1 MSPEQEEAIMKYSI
15 GFRNGVLKKV
25 LPPENRSVREIAE
38 ENGLSEQ
45 TIRNWM
51 QQSKNGNLELITG
64 KSSPNHRSS
73 SEKMKLLLES
83 KQVSNESIGQ
93 WLREHGLHSEHLPL
107 WEQEMLDVVSDKS
120 DKRKEQNAE
129 LVKENKHLKKEL
141 ARKEKALAEMAALLV
156 LKKKADKL
164 WGDKE
169 DD

>member
-1 MSPEQEEAIMKYSI
+1 MKYSI

-25 LPPENRSVREIAE
+25 LPPENRSVKEIAQ

-51 QQSKNGNLELITG
+51 QQLKDGTLELITG
-64 KSSPNHRSS
+64 ESPPNQRSA

-83 KQVSNESIGQ
+83 KKVSNESMGQ

-107 WEQEMLDVVSDKS
+107 WEQEMLEVVNDKL
-120 DKRKEQNAE
+120 DKRKEQNAG
-129 LVKENKHLKKEL
+129 LMKENRQLKKEL

-156 LKKKADKL
+156 LKKKADEI

-169 DD
+169 DG

>member
-1 MSPEQEEAIMKYSI
+1 
-15 GFRNGVLKKV
+15 
-25 LPPENRSVREIAE
+25 
-38 ENGLSEQ
+38 
-45 TIRNWM
+45 
-51 QQSKNGNLELITG
+51 LITG

>member
-1 MSPEQEEAIMKYSI
+1 MKYSI

-25 LPPENRSVREIAE
+25 LPPENRPVKEIAR

-51 QQSKNGNLELITG
+51 QQLKNGTLELMSGET
-64 KSSPNHRSS
+64 SPAYRSA
-73 SEKMKLLLES
+73 SEKMRLLLES
-83 KQVSNESIGQ
+83 KQVSDDSIGQ

-107 WEQEMLDVVSDKS
+107 WEQEMLNVVSDKS
-120 DKRKEQNAE
+120 DKQKEQNAQ
-129 LVKENKHLKKEL
+129 LLKENRTLKKEL

-156 LKKKADKL
+156 LKKKADEIL
-164 WGDKE
+164 GDNE